1 MEQCEV
7 DPKPKHPI
15 RTTVLTVTAIIL
27 SLVLIEPHFRS
38 PPVNPIQAEVQIDPD
53 VIALAKYMKLRTS
66 RIPREIAELQ
76 ATVIV
81 EAAKKEQV
89 PLSLV
94 VAIIEKESL
103 FHPFSV
109 SSANASGLMQV
120 LVETGVEIDPDRKY
134 DLTYN
139 VSTGCKILKS
149 KLNKSGG
156 KLAPA
161 LAAYSGNAEGY
172 GDDIL
177 ANVGRWTLYRER
189 REGINVAQN

>member
-1 MEQCEV
+1 MEQPTVE
-7 DPKPKHPI
+7 PKKHPI
-15 RTTVLTVTAIIL
+15 RLTILTVTAIIL
-27 SLVLIEPHFRS
+27 ALVLIEPHFRA
-38 PPVNPIQAEVQIDPD
+38 PPVNHLQVEVEIDPD

-81 EAAKKEQV
+81 EAARKEQV

-139 VSTGCKILKS
+139 VQTGCKILKS

-156 KLAPA
+156 KLTPA

-172 GDDIL
+172 SDDIL

-189 REGINVAQN
+189 QDVNVASN